1 MHSNKGSGFCRDHMF
16 FAYVVR
22 SIKTGYLYKGHS
34 QNLEVRLRQH
44 NSGMTESIK
53 KQAPF
58 ELVYF

>member
-1 MHSNKGSGFCRDHMF
+1 MF